1 MNHLRF
7 IFSALVLMVVL
18 SSCTIQKKIPFYLQN
33 ATDSSV
39 VSSTVSIAELKI
51 QPNDILAIE
60 IASKSTQPEKSDQ
73 IFNQPMIGA
82 GGGGAG
88 VNNPTFG
95 YLVDKEG
102 NIEHHRLGKFHAE
115 GLTRNELAEQIRK
128 RLVSPVELLID
139 PSVKVRFLN
148 FRVNILGQVAREGS
162 ITVNSERLNVLEAIT
177 LAGGITD
184 FGRRDNVRIVR
195 EQNGQRSVGYID
207 LTKADFF
214 NSEFYNLSQND
225 VVLVEP
231 TAMRYRD
238 LEQNRI
244 NQRINFAFS
253 MVTIALTL
261 INVLVR

>member
-1 MNHLRF
+1 
-7 IFSALVLMVVL
+7 
-18 SSCTIQKKIPFYLQN
+18 
-33 ATDSSV
+33 
-39 VSSTVSIAELKI
+39 
-51 QPNDILAIE
+51 
-60 IASKSTQPEKSDQ
+60 
-73 IFNQPMIGA
+73 
-82 GGGGAG
+82 
-88 VNNPTFG
+88 
-95 YLVDKEG
+95 
-102 NIEHHRLGKFHAE
+102 
-115 GLTRNELAEQIRK
+115 
-128 RLVSPVELLID
+128 
-139 PSVKVRFLN
+139 
-148 FRVNILGQVAREGS
+148 VNILGQVAREGS